1 MQKKKCRCAIHIL
14 QPHYHSKKYTKENET
29 FFQQSLCQRLKG
41 STNLTEMGEEEHGE
55 MAILGGEG
63 KSPSSSWRQMSRLS
77 KK

>member
-1 MQKKKCRCAIHIL
+1 
-14 QPHYHSKKYTKENET
+14 
-29 FFQQSLCQRLKG
+29 
-41 STNLTEMGEEEHGE
+41 MGEEEHGE